1 MDFFLSFFQKE
12 LKKKKN
18 QYQTGIFDCRI
29 DLSSGSFSFCGE
41 IIVVGNSSSRS
52 LALLS
57 SI

>member
-12 LKKKKN
+12 LKKKN

-41 IIVVGNSSSRS
+41 IIVVGNCSSRS

-57 SI
+57 